1 MIKRIILITALFCS
15 SWQMAQSQVLISLL
29 LGDKLNS
36 GKMKFGLDLGAN
48 FSNITNINPSK
59 IRTGFHLGF
68 YFDIL
73 LKEKK
78 NWWLHTG
85 VIVKSSMGA
94 NALAPYSLDD
104 PDLDS
109 LFSNGG
115 VDRKINYYNVP
126 ILVRYK
132 FKKEFFIELGT
143 MLGLSSRRT
152 KDVFYADIN
161 SKKDLTYN
169 NKIIDEMN
177 RIDMGVMAGIGYHLL
192 KGSGMNFGI
201 RYYQGLRN
209 IPKIKP
215 DKPQY
220 NQSLYLFVSFPV
232 GAGAKAKEK
241 AKEQADKKAAKKA
254 KKQKTGKS
262 KSKKKKG
269 KNDK

>member
-36 GKMKFGLDLGAN
+36 GKLEFGLNGGVN
-48 FSNITNINPSK
+48 FSNITNIDPSK
-59 IRTGFHLGF
+59 FHTGFHIGF

-85 VIVKSSMGA
+85 VIVKSPMGA

-109 LFSNGG
+109 LFVDGG
-115 VDRKINYYNVP
+115 VDRNIRYYNVP

-132 FKKEFFIELGT
+132 FEKEVFIELGP
-143 MLGLSSRRT
+143 MLGLLNRKA
-152 KDVFYADIN
+152 KDLFYTDIN
-161 SKKDLTYN
+161 SKKDLTYE
-169 NKIIDEMN
+169 NKIVDEMN
-177 RIDMGVMAGIGYHLL
+177 RLDVGIVAGIGYHLL
-192 KGSGMNFGI
+192 KGTGMNFGI

-209 IPKIKP
+209 LPKTKP
-215 DKPQY
+215 AKPQY
-220 NQSLYLFVSFPV
+220 NQSLYLFVSIPV

-241 AKEQADKKAAKKA
+241 EKKQAKKKVA
-254 KKQKTGKS
+254 KKEE
-262 KSKKKKG
+262 KKKK
-269 KNDK
+269 KENKKSRKDRKPDM